1 MITLVKEGERQVTNC
16 MEFVCRSTD
25 VKPVGQYNGLVIP
38 NGSTLKEIDTDA
50 NFVYDESTKSWIGE
64 RVQPDWSQNDPSAA
78 DYIRNRP
85 MYKETK
91 IKTFDLSENEFYN
104 SKLPG
109 FDLPA
114 VGEKVI
120 VNVDGSDVEYAVKS
134 WAGMGEEVLYI
145 GDNPEGVLSGE
156 AENTWCIF
164 EYEGLCACK
173 SNSILRLPIV
183 ETTKIPNDYLDT
195 VPISFTPYESGDNAV
210 SKDRLD
216 SISELAIPAS
226 NNGDSDDLTVLMRLT
241 DNSLVARGV
250 REDSQHLEI
259 HSKTLDSQ
267 TFEVN
272 SSKGGT
278 LSFVIIDIDTKSTYN
293 VKMQDIYNFGVD
305 SSVGVIINSYSQTV
319 ACINDV
325 IFSFTAHPIE
335 NNYDKKNLTIKRVWP
350 TVSVSTSG

>member
-1 MITLVKEGERQVTNC
+1 MITLVKEGERQVANC
-16 MEFVCRSTD
+16 MEFVCKSTD
-25 VKPVGQYNGLVIP
+25 IKPTRQYNGLIIP
-38 NGSTLKEIDTDA
+38 NGSTLKEIDTDT

-64 RVQPDWSQNDPSAA
+64 RVQLDWSQNDPSAA

-120 VNVDGSDVEYAVKS
+120 VNVDGSDVEYVVKS
-134 WAGMGEEVLYI
+134 YTDIHEEVLYI
-145 GDNPEGVLSGE
+145 GDSPEDVLFGVV
-156 AENTWCIF
+156 ENTWCIL
-164 EYEGLCACK
+164 EHESLCAYK

-195 VPISFTPYESGDNAV
+195 VPISFTPYENAV
-210 SKDRLD
+210 SKDWLD
-216 SISELAIPAS
+216 SISELTIPAS
-226 NNGDSDDLTVLMRLT
+226 NSGYSDDLTVLMRLT

-272 SSKGGT
+272 SSKNGT

-293 VKMQDIYNFGVD
+293 VDMQDIYDFGVD
-305 SSVGVIINSYSQTV
+305 SSVGAIINPYSQTV
-319 ACINDV
+319 ACINDM
-325 IFSFTAHPIE
+325 IFSFTAHPIK
-335 NNYDKKNLTIKRVWP
+335 NNYDKKN
-350 TVSVSTSG
+350 

>member
-50 NFVYDESTKSWIGE
+50 NFVYDKSIKSWIGK

-114 VGEKVI
+114 VGKKVI

-183 ETTKIPNDYLDT
+183 ETIKIPNDYLDT
-195 VPISFTPYESGDNAV
+195 TIVA
-210 SKDRLD
+210 LD
-216 SISELAIPAS
+216 SFQDDNVEQDVLDNIKITIPVS
-226 NNGDSDDLTVLMRLT
+226 RHFSSTDMSVSSTYEGRLVVKQ
-241 DNSLVARGV
+241 NKPIEQRI
-250 REDSQHLEI
+250 EI
-259 HSKTLDSQ
+259 TSTTLDSK
-267 TFEVN
+267 TFEITYDY
-272 SSKGGT
+272 KYT
-278 LSFVIIDIDTKSTYN
+278 EILLLILDFDTKTMSYVSLPIPGKFDTIVSGKLFEN
-293 VKMQDIYNFGVD
+293 T
-305 SSVGVIINSYSQTV
+305 YSQTV
-319 ACINDV
+319 AYINDILFAFKTSV
-325 IFSFTAHPIE
+325 AV
-335 NNYDKKNLTIKRVWP
+335 NNSNTLTLTIKRIRP
-350 TVSVSTSG
+350 EVSS